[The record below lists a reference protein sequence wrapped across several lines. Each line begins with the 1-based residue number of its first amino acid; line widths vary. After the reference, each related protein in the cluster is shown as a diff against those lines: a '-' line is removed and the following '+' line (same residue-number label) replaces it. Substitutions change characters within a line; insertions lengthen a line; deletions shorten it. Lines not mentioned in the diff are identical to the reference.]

1 MEKDSKPNQ
10 IELKDEPAKTRPTVA
25 SLGTSNEDDFKLKAK
40 EGNGDSSP
48 KKAVRNP

>member
-10 IELKDEPAKTRPTVA
+10 IELKDEPAKTRSTA
-25 SLGTSNEDDFKLKAK
+25 TGLGTSNADDFKLKAK
-40 EGNGDSSP
+40 EANGDSSP